1 MKFNSYENFR
11 GSIFKTLSP
20 SDPGGTCA
28 SAAHTRGPAT
38 ETIPPS
44 GPPNKEAE
52 DDTPYSKTHF
62 VTKIWKFV
70 FVQGLFITYQETFIS
85 DGTYN
90 T

>member
-1 MKFNSYENFR
+1 MKMSGELFLKPCHHLTHEALAPVLR
-11 GSIFKTLSP
+11 TLGDQRQKPYSQLV
-20 SDPGGTCA
+20 
-28 SAAHTRGPAT
+28 
-38 ETIPPS
+38 
-44 GPPNKEAE
+44 PPNKETE

>member
-1 MKFNSYENFR
+1 MKISGEVFLKPCHHLTQEALAPVLR
-11 GSIFKTLSP
+11 TLEDQRQKP
-20 SDPGGTCA
+20 Y
-28 SAAHTRGPAT
+28 RRLV
-38 ETIPPS
+38 
-44 GPPNKEAE
+44 PPNKEAE